1 MPGFSRTHF
10 FVLWLLP
17 KSEAVVFW
25 GKEVKKCLC
34 PGPGSVILMLVANL
48 KKKTHGFVSVSTL
61 CTPYAPLGGVIILF
75 APGEHPDSM
84 WASAGSTFHGRQGP
98 ELW

>member
-1 MPGFSRTHF
+1 MPGFSRPHF

-34 PGPGSVILMLVANL
+34 PGPGSVMLMLVANL
-48 KKKTHGFVSVSTL
+48 KK
-61 CTPYAPLGGVIILF
+61 I
-75 APGEHPDSM
+75 DS
-84 WASAGSTFHGRQGP
+84 WIC
-98 ELW
+98 